1 MNPSYTNVHTC
12 VPKHFGAQAQED
24 MKKHACMPK
33 GITACRPVCRTGR
46 HEGSMVSESKSL
58 K

>member
-1 MNPSYTNVHTC
+1 
-12 VPKHFGAQAQED
+12 

-58 K
+58 KYIIIINRNSNV